1 MTHTVQKQ
9 GVVDGGQEKVKT
21 KKLQEI
27 QKDKDIG
34 AWKINPHHTQKGQI
48 FNQSHKAHEEIF

>member
-21 KKLQEI
+21 KKSQGQRYWSLKNQPPSH
-27 QKDKDIG
+27 K
-34 AWKINPHHTQKGQI
+34 KGQT
-48 FNQSHKAHEEIF
+48 FNQSHEEIF

>member
-1 MTHTVQKQ
+1 
-9 GVVDGGQEKVKT
+9 VVDGGQEKVKT
-21 KKLQEI
+21 KKSQEI

-34 AWKINPHHTQKGQI
+34 AWKINPHHTKKGQI